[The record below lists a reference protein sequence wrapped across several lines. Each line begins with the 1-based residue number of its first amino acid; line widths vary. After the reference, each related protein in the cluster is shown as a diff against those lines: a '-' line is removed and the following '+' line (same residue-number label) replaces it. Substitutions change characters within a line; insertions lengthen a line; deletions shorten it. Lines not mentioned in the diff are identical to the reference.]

1 MAQARL
7 KFDFLR
13 TPLLTQR
20 RSVLSST
27 AMAKYCVAASVVF
40 GAANAYV
47 VPSSSA
53 QHAAPSSHV
62 SGAKAQTYAAEPEV
76 EQTSSAWNPLAV
88 GAAIGLMAA
97 VVGAPAA
104 KAADVENGG
113 SIFGAN
119 CTACH
124 AGGKNNVKAEKTLFP
139 DALKAN
145 NRYENADM
153 IAWITSGGNGM
164 PAFGERLG
172 PDDIEDVAA
181 YVRGQADKGW

>member
-1 MAQARL
+1 
-7 KFDFLR
+7 
-13 TPLLTQR
+13 
-20 RSVLSST
+20 
-27 AMAKYCVAASVVF
+27 MAKIASCLAAVAALQ
-40 GAANAYV
+40 GAQAYV
-47 VPSSSA
+47 VPGAAGNRAAAAPTVTASQPQLEQTFAQEEVQSSA
-53 QHAAPSSHV
+53 SWS
-62 SGAKAQTYAAEPEV
+62 
-76 EQTSSAWNPLAV
+76 PLAF
-88 GAAIGLMAA
+88 GAALGLAAA
-97 VVGAPAA
+97 VMTANAPAA
-104 KAADVENGG
+104 SAADVENGG

-181 YVRGQADKGW
+181 FVRGQADQGW

>member
-1 MAQARL
+1 MGN
-7 KFDFLR
+7 
-13 TPLLTQR
+13 
-20 RSVLSST
+20 
-27 AMAKYCVAASVVF
+27 MAKLASVVAAAAAIQSAQAYVAPGAAVPRAMAPPQVFGEQSFAEVYEEEVYQGQSQSSSWSPFAF
-40 GAANAYV
+40 GAAL
-47 VPSSSA
+47 
-53 QHAAPSSHV
+53 
-62 SGAKAQTYAAEPEV
+62 G
-76 EQTSSAWNPLAV
+76 LA
-88 GAAIGLMAA
+88 AA
-97 VVGAPAA
+97 VLTANAPTAS
-104 KAADVENGG
+104 AADVENGG